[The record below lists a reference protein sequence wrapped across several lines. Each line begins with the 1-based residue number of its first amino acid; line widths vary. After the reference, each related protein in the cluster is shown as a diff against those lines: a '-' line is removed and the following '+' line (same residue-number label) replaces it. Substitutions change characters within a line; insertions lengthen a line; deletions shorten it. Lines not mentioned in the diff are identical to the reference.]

1 MTKYYRDTAVSGARK
16 GSDLTATGL
25 NFRRATHL
33 PTHTHQR
40 IVLVSNRLPFTVAE
54 KDGDIEFHN
63 SAGGVA
69 TGLHALLETIEI
81 PNIGNPEYV
90 WIGWPGGR
98 VSPELEGRVK
108 SDAQSRFH
116 AYPVFLS
123 EQEID
128 AFYSGF
134 CNKTIWPL
142 FHYFPL
148 YARYEPEYWAHY
160 KKVNEA
166 FGEAALEILKP
177 GDLLWIHDYHLM
189 LLPALIRA
197 RLPDLSI
204 GFFLHIPFPHYEIF
218 RFLPAEWR
226 RDLLEGL
233 LGADLVGFHTF
244 DYAQYFLRCVLRIL
258 GHENQMGKLL
268 VQDRTVKVAS
278 FPMGVPFNKF
288 ATAADSAVV
297 CEEKETLKR
306 TLAQTKLILSVDRQ
320 DYSKG
325 ILNRLEG
332 FETFLETNPDWRGK
346 VTLLMVVVPS
356 RIGIE
361 DYERMK
367 KGIEEQVGRINGQ
380 FGSVSWTPILYQYRS
395 LSFESLVALYTIS
408 DVALVTP
415 LRDGMNLI
423 AKEYV
428 ASRTDQSGVLVLSEM
443 AGAARELGEALIIN
457 PNNRQEIAKAL
468 KEALNMPLVE
478 QRRRV
483 EIMQNRLRRFDLA
496 RWAQDFFSEL
506 IFVAP
511 EREMVFGKLP
521 SLANVRAMAERYRR
535 AQHRL
540 ILLDY
545 DGTLVP
551 FADHPRAAK
560 PPPTVVDL
568 LSRLTADPRNEVVII
583 SGRDRDSM
591 QDWFAHLPL
600 AFAAEHGAWIKQRNS
615 EWKLAGSH
623 ATRWKERL
631 LPLLEMYVDRL
642 PGAFIEDKNF
652 SLVWHYRAADPE
664 QAMVVARE
672 VADDLLSC
680 TGNIDVQIVQGSKTV
695 EIRNAGISKAK
706 AAELWLSKQ
715 DFDFILAIGDDSDDE
730 DIFGVLPAHAN
741 SVRVGIGRTE
751 AQFNLREPWE
761 VLKLLEELTAAR
773 SHESATKDHR
783 KTG

>member
-1 MTKYYRDTAVSGARK
+1 MAKYYSEVALTGAGNGAGQYARRLNSGQQV
-16 GSDLTATGL
+16 
-25 NFRRATHL
+25 THL
-33 PTHTHQR
+33 PTQPQR

-54 KDGDIEFHN
+54 KDGGIEFQN

-90 WIGWPGGR
+90 WIGWPGGC
-98 VSPELEGRVK
+98 VSPQLEARVK
-108 SDAQSRFH
+108 ADAQSRFH
-116 AYPVFLS
+116 AHPVFLS
-123 EQEID
+123 EQEIE
-128 AFYSGF
+128 AFYAGF

-204 GFFLHIPFPHYEIF
+204 GFFLHIPFPHYEVF

-268 VQDRTVKVAS
+268 VHDRTVKVAS
-278 FPMGVPFNKF
+278 FPMGVPFDKF
-288 ATAADSAVV
+288 AAAADSAVV
-297 CEEKETLKR
+297 CEEKAKLNR
-306 TLAQTKLILSVDRQ
+306 TLTETKLILSVDRQ

-332 FETFLETNPDWRGK
+332 FETFLETNPDWRDK
-346 VTLLMVVVPS
+346 VTLIMVVVPS

-367 KGIEEQVGRINGQ
+367 KGIEELVGRINGQ
-380 FGSVSWTPILYQYRS
+380 FGSVSWTPIRYQYRS

-428 ASRTDQSGVLVLSEM
+428 ASRTDLSGVLVLSEM
-443 AGAARELGEALIIN
+443 AGAARELGEALVIN

-468 KEALNMPLVE
+468 EEALSMLPVE
-478 QRRRV
+478 QKRRI

-496 RWAQDFFSEL
+496 RWAQDFFNEL

-511 EREMVFGKLP
+511 ERERVFGKLP
-521 SLANVRAMAERYRR
+521 SLANIRAMAERYRR
-535 AQHRL
+535 SERRL

-551 FADHPRAAK
+551 FADHPRVAK
-560 PPPTVVDL
+560 PPPALIDL
-568 LSRLTADPRNEVVII
+568 LSRLAADARNEVVII
-583 SGRDRDSM
+583 SGRDRPCL
-591 QDWFAHLPL
+591 QEWFDHLPVAL
-600 AFAAEHGAWIKQRNS
+600 AGEHGAWIKERNS
-615 EWKLAGSH
+615 EWKLASSS
-623 ATRWKERL
+623 TTSWKEKL

-642 PGAFIEDKNF
+642 PGAFIEDKDF

-672 VADDLLSC
+672 VADDLLSF
-680 TGNIDVQIVQGSKTV
+680 TGNIDVQIVHGSKTV
-695 EIRNAGISKAK
+695 ETRSAGISKAR
-706 AAELWLSKQ
+706 AAAAWLSKQ
-715 DFDFILAIGDDSDDE
+715 DFDFILAVGDDNDDE
-730 DIFGVLPAHAN
+730 DIFTILPAHAH
-741 SVRVGIGRTE
+741 SVRVGIARTR

-761 VLKLLEELTAAR
+761 VVKLLEELIAAR
-773 SHESATKDHR
+773 ETATKDHR
-783 KTG
+783 KTD

>member
-1 MTKYYRDTAVSGARK
+1 MAKYYSEVALTGAGNGAGQYARRLNSGQQV
-16 GSDLTATGL
+16 
-25 NFRRATHL
+25 THL
-33 PTHTHQR
+33 PTQPQR

-54 KDGDIEFHN
+54 KDGGIEFQN

-90 WIGWPGGR
+90 WIGWPGGC
-98 VSPELEGRVK
+98 VSPQLEARVK
-108 SDAQSRFH
+108 ADAQSRFH
-116 AYPVFLS
+116 AHPVFLS
-123 EQEID
+123 EQEIE
-128 AFYSGF
+128 AFYAGF

-204 GFFLHIPFPHYEIF
+204 GFFLHIPFPHYEVF

-268 VQDRTVKVAS
+268 VHDRTVKVAS
-278 FPMGVPFNKF
+278 FPMGVPFDKF
-288 ATAADSAVV
+288 AAAADSAVV
-297 CEEKETLKR
+297 CEEKAKLNR
-306 TLAQTKLILSVDRQ
+306 TLTETKLILSVDRQ

-332 FETFLETNPDWRGK
+332 FETFLETNPDWRDK
-346 VTLLMVVVPS
+346 VTLIMVVVPS

-367 KGIEEQVGRINGQ
+367 KGIEELVGRINGQ
-380 FGSVSWTPILYQYRS
+380 FGSVSWTPIRYQYRS

-428 ASRTDQSGVLVLSEM
+428 ASRPAKTGVLILSEM
-443 AGAARELGEALIIN
+443 AGAARELGEALVIN

-468 KEALNMPLVE
+468 EEALSMLPVE
-478 QRRRV
+478 QKRRI

-496 RWAQDFFSEL
+496 RWAQDFFNEL

-511 EREMVFGKLP
+511 ERERVFGKLP
-521 SLANVRAMAERYRR
+521 SLANIRAMAERYRR
-535 AQHRL
+535 SERRL

-551 FADHPRAAK
+551 FADHPRVAK
-560 PPPTVVDL
+560 PPPALIDL
-568 LSRLTADPRNEVVII
+568 LSRLAADARNEVVII
-583 SGRDRDSM
+583 SGRDRPCL
-591 QDWFAHLPL
+591 QEWFDHLPVAL
-600 AFAAEHGAWIKQRNS
+600 AGEHGAWIKERNS
-615 EWKLAGSH
+615 EWKLASSS
-623 ATRWKERL
+623 TTSWKEKL

-642 PGAFIEDKNF
+642 PGAFIEDKDF

-672 VADDLLSC
+672 VADDLLSF
-680 TGNIDVQIVQGSKTV
+680 TGNIDVQIVHGSKTV
-695 EIRNAGISKAK
+695 ETRSAGISKAR
-706 AAELWLSKQ
+706 AAAAWLSKQ
-715 DFDFILAIGDDSDDE
+715 DFDFILAVGDDNDDE
-730 DIFGVLPAHAN
+730 DIFTILPAHAH
-741 SVRVGIGRTE
+741 SVRVGIARTR

-761 VLKLLEELTAAR
+761 VVKLLEELIAAR
-773 SHESATKDHR
+773 ETATKDHR
-783 KTG
+783 KTD